1 MRFWDILNRT
11 GNRQRRTEDGGR
23 RTEDGGRWARGKSS
37 FWSGLFVA
45 EMPPGPLSSSGAAWH
60 RADDPTHHW
69 RAVGC
74 KMPFGA
80 APKGAWPSLQGGR
93 YYKHGAPNGAE
104 PISVVE
110 DTHKVPVSVAP
121 SPLGSTAVELGMF
134 PRETRRLPPHLPPRE
149 ERVGVRRAVLT
160 PPIPLT
166 PTLSPSDGEREKG
179 SHLKL

>member
-1 MRFWDILNRT
+1 MTSKPQSCLSHGEVCFCVYVTCVITAPILHKSQKASIPSQDMFMRFWDILNRT
-11 GNRQRRTEDGGR
+11 GNRQR

-110 DTHKVPVSVAP
+110 DTYKVQASMAP
-121 SPLGSTAVELGMF
+121 SPRG
-134 PRETRRLPPHLPPRE
+134 
-149 ERVGVRRAVLT
+149 RA
-160 PPIPLT
+160 
-166 PTLSPSDGEREKG
+166 G
-179 SHLKL
+179 

>member
-1 MRFWDILNRT
+1 
-11 GNRQRRTEDGGR
+11 
-23 RTEDGGRWARGKSS
+23 
-37 FWSGLFVA
+37 
-45 EMPPGPLSSSGAAWH
+45 
-60 RADDPTHHW
+60 
-69 RAVGC
+69 
-74 KMPFGA
+74 MPFGA